1 MWDWAIW
8 GALILAGLAGI
19 AALALVF
26 ARARQAWRDV
36 RDTRRDVVRRLDDLV
51 REGEETAEKVATPG
65 ETAELQQSLAR
76 LRVSRARLLP
86 VPIARVRNALSDY
99 RRTAESLGAERTLL
113 VATSAVRDA
122 ENGEAFLGEIE
133 WSYGFVTQLLS
144 GDDEAALTRR
154 GIGEL
159 GAATLLVD
167 IGGGSTELVLDEFHT
182 SLPMGSVRFTERH
195 GDDAT

>member
-76 LRVSRARLLP
+76 LRVSLARLAVL
-86 VPIARVRNALSDY
+86 
-99 RRTAESLGAERTLL
+99 RTAL
-113 VATSAVRDA
+113 
-122 ENGEAFLGEIE
+122 
-133 WSYGFVTQLLS
+133 
-144 GDDEAALTRR
+144 DEAQVTFGWVTVFVPRR
-154 GIGEL
+154 
-159 GAATLLVD
+159 
-167 IGGGSTELVLDEFHT
+167 
-182 SLPMGSVRFTERH
+182 
-195 GDDAT
+195 